1 MVDLF
6 NVVKD
11 SKKRWLAVICVL
23 RKKYMNDAGISEVK
37 RMHGEETSQYF
48 ATFVENQKTER
59 MKNTFFVALAIS
71 GLTLFSCKDDKAKD
85 MPEAEV
91 AKTEITSEDNFNY
104 VVEQFADLKIL
115 RYQIPGFEEL
125 SLKEQKLVYYLTQAG
140 LEGRDIM
147 WAQNY
152 RHNLAIRAA
161 LENIYANY
169 NGDKTSE
176 DWKNFEIYLKR
187 VWFSNG
193 IHHHYS
199 NAKIKPAFNKAYLE
213 MLMKETNSSLAGEAL
228 EVIFNDKDAKKVNL
242 SKDSDIV
249 LESAINFYGPDVTT
263 ADVEKFYGG
272 IKVDAAEPIEVGLN
286 TRLVKENGKLVEQVY
301 KSGGLYGEAIDKIIF
316 WLEKAKGVAES
327 DAQAKALGL
336 LIEYYQTGSLDTW
349 DDYAVAWVEST
360 EGNIDWINGFIEVYN
375 DPKGYKG
382 SYETIVQIKDFD
394 MSKKMAVL
402 SKEAQWFEDN
412 SPLMPE
418 HKKKEV
424 KGVSYKTV
432 IVAGEAGDA
441 SPSTPIGVNLPN
453 NNWIRQAHGSK
464 SVSLGNIINAYS
476 NAGGSGRLQE
486 FANDEQEVAL
496 EKEYGAL
503 GDKLHTALHEV
514 VGHASGQINKGVGTP
529 KETLKRYKST
539 IEEGRA
545 DLFGLYYLM
554 DPKLQELGLVTD
566 WEKTGIAAYDG
577 YIRNGLI
584 GQLVRLE
591 LGDDV
596 EEAHMVNRQWV
607 SAWAYE
613 RGQAENVIEKITRDG
628 KTYYNINDYGKLR
641 TIFGELL
648 RETQRITSEGDYE
661 AAKNLVENYGVKV
674 DQKLHAEVL
683 ERNSKFKS
691 APYSGFVNPMIVPTM
706 EGEEITGFNVMQPDS
721 FEGQMLDYAKKYG
734 NLSKK

>member
-1 MVDLF
+1 MKLLSLGGLALSIVLLASCAGDATKENDGAFAKAETTKTTDGTVD
-6 NVVKD
+6 
-11 SKKRWLAVICVL
+11 
-23 RKKYMNDAGISEVK
+23 
-37 RMHGEETSQYF
+37 
-48 ATFVENQKTER
+48 
-59 MKNTFFVALAIS
+59 
-71 GLTLFSCKDDKAKD
+71 
-85 MPEAEV
+85 
-91 AKTEITSEDNFNY
+91 
-104 VVEQFADLKIL
+104 QFADIKIL
-115 RYQIPGFEEL
+115 RYEIPGFQNL
-125 SLKEQKLVYYLTQAG
+125 TLKEQKLVYYMTQAG
-140 LEGRDIM
+140 LAGRDIM
-147 WAQNY
+147 WGQNY
-152 RHNLAIRAA
+152 RHNLEIRAA
-161 LENIYANY
+161 LENVYANY
-169 NGDKTSE
+169 QGDKDTPS
-176 DWKNFEIYLKR
+176 WGQFETYLKR

-199 NAKIKPAFNKAYLE
+199 NDKLKPEFSADYL
-213 MLMKETNSSLAGEAL
+213 KELLAATNTTLEGEAF

-242 SKDSDIV
+242 GKDADIV

-263 ADVEKFYGG
+263 AEVEAYYEA
-272 IKVDAAEPIEVGLN
+272 IKVDDKEPIEKGLN

-301 KSGGLYGEAIDKIIF
+301 KSGGLYGAAIDKIIF
-316 WLEKAKGVAES
+316 WLEKAKGVAENEK
-327 DAQAKALGL
+327 QANSLAL
-336 LIEYYQTGSLDTW
+336 LIEYYKTGSLETW
-349 DDYAVAWVEST
+349 DDYCIAWATNT

-402 SKEAQWFEDN
+402 SQEAQWFEDN

-464 SVSLGNIINAYS
+464 SVSLGNIINAY
-476 NAGGSGRLQE
+476 NGAGGTGRLKE
-486 FANDEQEVAL
+486 FAHDEEEVAL
-496 EKEYGAL
+496 EEEYGKL

-514 VGHASGQINKGVGTP
+514 VGHASGQINEGVGTP

-545 DLFGLYYLM
+545 DLFGLYYLG

-566 WEKTGIAAYDG
+566 WEKTGKAAYDG
-577 YIRNGLI
+577 YIRNGLMT
-584 GQLVRLE
+584 QLIRLN

-607 SAWAYE
+607 SAWAFE
-613 RGQAENVIEKITRDG
+613 RGAAENVIEKVIRDG
-628 KTYYNINDYGKLR
+628 KTYYNINDYVKLR
-641 TIFGELL
+641 EIFGELL

-661 AAKNLVENYGVKV
+661 AGRDLVENYGVKV
-674 DQKLHAEVL
+674 DQTLHAEVL

-691 APYSGFVNPMIVPTM
+691 AAYSGFVNPVIVPVM
-706 EGEEITGFNVMQPDS
+706 EGEEITGFTIEQPAT
-721 FEGQMLDYAKKYG
+721 FEGQMLEYAKTYG
-734 NLSKK
+734 TLK